1 MARTKQTK
9 QEALE
14 RPRQSVASD
23 SGQHANDSDGSC
35 AETEKRR
42 KIAVKRKRAPNAAKY
57 QFARVA
63 NPSPA
68 LRVLLADAAKSENRK
83 RYQSMRKEYEVESR
97 DSGDNDDFDSDDDD
111 DDSEGIKESIRSS
124 LETVLEQGGVSSAFM
139 RSMLANTIVQ
149 HAECDDSGDT
159 EPHGLEVQTVI
170 FSPLGLH
177 RAMRVRMDY
186 HRRSRCYETE
196 FSFAARF
203 DFLPPPPKETTDAPW
218 IAGADRRIYPD
229 SFEEVDAREHPHVA
243 DHVDVGF
250 LCSNSFLDPPEVPG
264 LGMME
269 SADLW
274 HGVENPNS
282 SGISPY
288 TVRLIRAWLLGDATS
303 SLAAIDDKTLLT
315 YVLHCVGALGLDFVS
330 SGWSWRP
337 SPAERRR
344 IKDETGCG
352 EDEDKECIGW
362 LEHAVSLAT
371 GRHQAIFSEHKYC
384 ALVRSV
390 ISTAPFFGA
399 FA

>member
-1 MARTKQTK
+1 
-9 QEALE
+9 
-14 RPRQSVASD
+14 
-23 SGQHANDSDGSC
+23 
-35 AETEKRR
+35 
-42 KIAVKRKRAPNAAKY
+42 
-57 QFARVA
+57 
-63 NPSPA
+63 
-68 LRVLLADAAKSENRK
+68 
-83 RYQSMRKEYEVESR
+83 
-97 DSGDNDDFDSDDDD
+97 
-111 DDSEGIKESIRSS
+111 
-124 LETVLEQGGVSSAFM
+124 
-139 RSMLANTIVQ
+139 
-149 HAECDDSGDT
+149 
-159 EPHGLEVQTVI
+159 
-170 FSPLGLH
+170 
-177 RAMRVRMDY
+177 
-186 HRRSRCYETE
+186 
-196 FSFAARF
+196 
-203 DFLPPPPKETTDAPW
+203 
-218 IAGADRRIYPD
+218 
-229 SFEEVDAREHPHVA
+229 
-243 DHVDVGF
+243 
-250 LCSNSFLDPPEVPG
+250 
-264 LGMME
+264 MME

-288 TVRLIRAWLLGDATS
+288 TVRLIRSWLLGDATS